1 MFDLEQSIAD
11 WREQMLAAGIQTPA
25 PLEELE
31 NHLREE
37 IEWQLRSGES
47 GPIAFAAAVRQIGG
61 SAALKPEFAK
71 VGEPIHERLRR
82 LFFALAGIPDYQ
94 LAMNMNTSNSN
105 LERGWVTY
113 LKSAALVFPAF
124 VVWVVSCV
132 IAVPRLKEICVVS
145 GTAFPKPMVTALDV
159 SDFIKNHLILGT
171 AAMLVA
177 LVLLEWRS
185 SRWPRYRRLVFGVAA
200 FSLNFFALALIAG
213 LLVFAVV
220 AGANLLHTK

>member
-1 MFDLEQSIAD
+1 MFDLEKSIAG
-11 WREQMLAAGIQTPA
+11 WRQQMLAAGIKAPV

-37 IEWQLRSGES
+37 IERQLRAGES
-47 GPIAFAAAVRQIGG
+47 EPIAFAAAVRQIGG

-82 LFFALAGIPDYQ
+82 LFCALAGIPDYQ
-94 LAMNMNTSNSN
+94 LATNMNTSNSN

-132 IAVPRLKEICVVS
+132 VAVPRLKEICVVS
-145 GTAFPKPMVTALDV
+145 GTAFPKPILTALDV
-159 SDFIKNHLILGT
+159 TDFIRNNLILGMGVIL
-171 AAMLVA
+171 AALI
-177 LVLLEWRS
+177 LLEWRS
-185 SRWPRYRRLVFGVAA
+185 SRWPRYRRLVFGITA
-200 FSLNFFALALIAG
+200 FSLNFVTLAMIAG
-213 LLVFAVV
+213 LLVFAVI
-220 AGANLLHTK
+220 AGANLLHAK